1 MIKFTKERV
10 LLLYQ
15 FIVEA
20 IGGPFGIREEKCL
33 N

>member
-10 LLLYQ
+10 LLLYE

-20 IGGPFGIREEKCL
+20 TGGAFGIRYEK
-33 N
+33 